1 MRGERGA
8 EWARAAAEEAA
19 AADWGRA
26 GLGVGPA
33 AAGWG
38 GSEAVSSS
46 AGSLW

>member
-26 GLGVGPA
+26 GLGVAA
-33 AAGWG
+33 AAGRR